1 MLFMDTLTDRMARLR
16 DVSERTRDNLD
27 TARHKAGDLIATTRE
42 RGSATIDDTR
52 EQAQRAA
59 QETSRVIQDNPIA
72 TIAMAAAAGAV
83 FGALLPQ
90 IGLVSAAGKVA
101 RGAARTVRKGGPAQL
116 VLSGL
121 RDIGRL
127 GRRSAPDLI
136 EAADEPAADTNG
148 AETAD

>member
-1 MLFMDTLTDRMARLR
+1 MLFMDTLTDRMARFR
-16 DVSERTRDNLD
+16 DASERTRDNLE
-27 TARHKAGDLIATTRE
+27 TARQKAGDLVATTRK

-59 QETSRVIQDNPIA
+59 RETSRLIQDNPIA
-72 TIAMAAAAGAV
+72 TIAMAAATGAV

-90 IGLVSAAGKVA
+90 IGLAAGAGKVA

-116 VLSGL
+116 LLSGL

-127 GRRSAPDLI
+127 SRRRAPDPV
-136 EAADEPAADTNG
+136 EPADAPASDG